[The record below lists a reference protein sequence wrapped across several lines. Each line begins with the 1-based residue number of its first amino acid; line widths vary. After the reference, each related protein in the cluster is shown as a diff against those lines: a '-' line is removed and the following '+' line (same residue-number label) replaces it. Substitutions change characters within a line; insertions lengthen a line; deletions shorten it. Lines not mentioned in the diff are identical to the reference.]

1 MAKEKQGLS
10 SFLSIGGLH
19 AQRPLGP
26 YSFAPPHIAS
36 RHQQPPWTTSINIDP
51 LIFNILITDKAFT
64 LSLRIIYYLSTSY
77 DIDLNVHGKIKATF
91 KQSRPI

>member
-10 SFLSIGGLH
+10 SSLSIGGLH

-26 YSFAPPHIAS
+26 YSFALPTI
-36 RHQQPPWTTSINIDP
+36 TTSIKIDP

-77 DIDLNVHGKIKATF
+77 DIDQNVHG
-91 KQSRPI
+91 